1 MSEDHEKSTLQRLL
15 LPAAV
20 SLAGAGAGLL
30 LTKRSEVRAAMPD
43 LKNVGVGDL
52 TDDLRAK
59 LDTVLGKDSPSTR
72 ETARRAGER
81 SHVDAAEL
89 RSRRRDRAE
98 RRSRRRR
105 TSGG

>member
-1 MSEDHEKSTLQRLL
+1 MAVAEQEKSGLQKLVF
-15 LPAAV
+15 PTAV

-30 LTKRSEVRAAMPD
+30 LTKRPNIRAAMPD

-52 TDDLRAK
+52 ADDLRAK
-59 LDTVLGKDSPSTR
+59 LDTVLGKDSTSTR
-72 ETARRAGER
+72 ESASPATTQRADDDEM
-81 SHVDAAEL
+81 
-89 RSRRRDRAE
+89 RSRRDERAE